1 MLVGACVMIGF
12 FSPLGRRH
20 TTKTTTAV
28 VEGSSCTDTH
38 KNCGNRKSNN
48 LQFDGFVPVDDV
60 TRQTEA
66 FDVDNVDVATFRA
79 DVQPLALE
87 RQVETSNPKKQERE
101 ISETSEKSSKFESIS
116 R

>member
-1 MLVGACVMIGF
+1 MIGF
-12 FSPLGRRH
+12 FFFSPLERRH
-20 TTKTTTAV
+20 TTETTTAG
-28 VEGSSCTDTH
+28 VEGSSCTHT
-38 KNCGNRKSNN
+38 KKTAGIEKSNN

-66 FDVDNVDVATFRA
+66 FDVDNVDVAAFRA

-87 RQVETSNPKKQERE
+87 RQVETGNPKNRRE
-101 ISETSEKSSKFESIS
+101 KETSEKSSKFESIS